1 MIQVI
6 QDRVR
11 GIQIL
16 VVCGREDVIT
26 QWQFIF
32 LSVVGFIS
40 FAYIYI
46 RVYIYIYPHMFLPTL
61 IPEAFAYSE
70 REMLSVG
77 PQPNSSAGDQSS
89 CSQRGCQRD
98 HEKQR

>member
-46 RVYIYIYPHMFLPTL
+46 RVYIYIYIH
-61 IPEAFAYSE
+61 I
-70 REMLSVG
+70 
-77 PQPNSSAGDQSS
+77 
-89 CSQRGCQRD
+89 CSFPP
-98 HEKQR
+98 